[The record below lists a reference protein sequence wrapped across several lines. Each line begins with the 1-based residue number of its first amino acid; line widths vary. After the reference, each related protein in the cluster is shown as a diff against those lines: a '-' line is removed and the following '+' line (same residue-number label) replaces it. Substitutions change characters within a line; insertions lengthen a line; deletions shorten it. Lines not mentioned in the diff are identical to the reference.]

1 MPRACAL
8 SEGLNAA
15 LAATPEA
22 QSYMRTR
29 GSDGSLMRLIQVC
42 TVWKEW
48 TVWTVWGGGAGEW
61 REAGGGSQRKRALR

>member
-29 GSDGSLMRLIQVC
+29 GSDGSLMRLIQV
-42 TVWKEW
+42 W
-48 TVWTVWGGGAGEW
+48 TV
-61 REAGGGSQRKRALR
+61 